1 MKRLTPLKI
10 GLSLMVIGSIWVAL
24 SFSTAEKTSQDL
36 IIRTKENSNI
46 DLDLMDK
53 GLGFYKIT
61 IPNYSKETVLV
72 RVLDPQGNVMDLKR
86 IETKMSVNYFEF
98 SYTGKYTLEIT
109 NLSENSIQIKAEF
122 GNTKSVE
129 FTVPSLIALIGACL
143 IVWSGYKR
151 LRNYSIAH
159 PEENKS

>member
-1 MKRLTPLKI
+1 MRKLTPFRI
-10 GLSLMVIGSIWVAL
+10 GLSLMIIGSVWVAL
-24 SFSTAEKTSQDL
+24 TFSTAEKISQDL
-36 IIRTKENSNI
+36 NIGTKESASM
-46 DLDLMDK
+46 DLDLKNK

-61 IPNYSKETVLV
+61 IPIYSKETLLA
-72 RVLDPQGNVMDLKR
+72 RVLGPQGNVMDLKR

-109 NLSENSIQIKAEF
+109 NLSENPIQIEAEF
-122 GNTKSVE
+122 GNTKSAE
-129 FTVPSLIALIGACL
+129 FTFPSFIALIGACL

-151 LRNYSIAH
+151 LKNYSTAH

>member
-1 MKRLTPLKI
+1 MRKFTPFRI
-10 GLSLMVIGSIWVAL
+10 GLSLMVIGSIWVTLA
-24 SFSTAEKTSQDL
+24 FSTAEKTSQDL
-36 IIRTKENSNI
+36 SIGIKENVNI
-46 DLDLMDK
+46 DLDLKGK

-72 RVLDPQGNVMDLKR
+72 KVLDPQGNVMDLKR

-129 FTVPSLIALIGACL
+129 FTFPSFIALIGACL

>member
-1 MKRLTPLKI
+1 MKKLTPFRI
-10 GLSLMVIGSIWVAL
+10 GLSLMIIGSIWVAL
-24 SFSTAEKTSQDL
+24 VFSTAEKTSQDL
-36 IIRTKENSNI
+36 SIGIKENVNV
-46 DLDLMDK
+46 DLDLKGK

-72 RVLDPQGNVMDLKR
+72 KVLGPQGNVMDLKR

-98 SYTGKYTLEIT
+98 SYTGKYALEIT
-109 NLSENSIQIKAEF
+109 NLSENPIQIKAEF

-129 FTVPSLIALIGACL
+129 FTFPSFIALIGACF

-151 LRNYSIAH
+151 LRNYSTAH

>member
-1 MKRLTPLKI
+1 MRKLTPFRI
-10 GLSLMVIGSIWVAL
+10 GLSLMAIGSIWMAL
-24 SFSTAEKTSQDL
+24 AFSTAEKTSQDL
-36 IIRTKENSNI
+36 SIGTKENVNLN
-46 DLDLMDK
+46 LDLKGK

-61 IPNYSKETVLV
+61 IPDYSKEIVLV
-72 RVLDPQGNVMDLKR
+72 KVLDPQGNMMDLKR

-109 NLSENSIQIKAEF
+109 NFSENPIQIEAEF
-122 GNTKSVE
+122 GDTKSAE
-129 FTVPSLIALIGACL
+129 FTFPSFIALIGACL

-151 LRNYSIAH
+151 LQNYSTAH

>member
-1 MKRLTPLKI
+1 MKRLTPFKI
-10 GLSLMVIGSIWVAL
+10 GLSLMIIGSIWIAL

-46 DLDLMDK
+46 DLDLKDK

-109 NLSENSIQIKAEF
+109 NLSENSIQINAEF

-129 FTVPSLIALIGACL
+129 FTFPSFIVLISACL

-159 PEENKS
+159 PEENKL

>member
-1 MKRLTPLKI
+1 MKKFTPFRI
-10 GLSLMVIGSIWVAL
+10 GLSFMIIGSIWVAFA
-24 SFSTAEKTSQDL
+24 FSTAEKTSQDL
-36 IIRTKENSNI
+36 SIGTKENVNI
-46 DLDLMDK
+46 DLDLKGK

-72 RVLDPQGNVMDLKR
+72 RVLDPQGNVIDLKR

-98 SYTGKYTLEIT
+98 SYTGKYALEIT

-129 FTVPSLIALIGACL
+129 FTFPSFIALIGACL

-151 LRNYSIAH
+151 LRNYSTAH

>member
-1 MKRLTPLKI
+1 MRKLTPFRI

-24 SFSTAEKTSQDL
+24 ALSTAEKTSQDL
-36 IIRTKENSNI
+36 SIGSKENSNI
-46 DLDLMDK
+46 DLDLKGK

-72 RVLDPQGNVMDLKR
+72 KVLGPQGNVMDLKR

-109 NLSENSIQIKAEF
+109 NLSEDSIQIKAEF

-129 FTVPSLIALIGACL
+129 FTFPSFIALIGTCL

-151 LRNYSIAH
+151 LRNYSTAH

>member
-1 MKRLTPLKI
+1 MI
-10 GLSLMVIGSIWVAL
+10 VGSIWIAL
-24 SFSTAEKTSQDL
+24 VFSTAEKTSQDL
-36 IIRTKENSNI
+36 NIGIRENTS
-46 DLDLMDK
+46 LDLGLKGK

-61 IPNYSKETVLV
+61 IPDYSKEKILV
-72 RVLDPQGNVMDLKR
+72 KVSDPQGNVIDLKR

-109 NLSENSIQIKAEF
+109 NLSENPIQINAEF

-129 FTVPSLIALIGACL
+129 FTFPSLIALIGACL
-143 IVWSGYKR
+143 IAWSGYKR
-151 LRNYSIAH
+151 LRNYSTAH

>member
-1 MKRLTPLKI
+1 MKKFSPFRI
-10 GLSLMVIGSIWVAL
+10 GLSLMIIGSIWVAL
-24 SFSTAEKTSQDL
+24 AFSTAEKTSQDL
-36 IIRTKENSNI
+36 SISTKESVNI
-46 DLDLMDK
+46 DLDLKDR

-72 RVLDPQGNVMDLKR
+72 KVLDPQGNMIDLKR
-86 IETKMSVNYFEF
+86 IETKLSINYFEF

-109 NLSENSIQIKAEF
+109 NLAENPIQINAEF
-122 GNTKSVE
+122 GNTKSTE
-129 FTVPSLIALIGACL
+129 FTFPSFIALVGACL

-151 LRNYSIAH
+151 LRNYSTAH

>member
-1 MKRLTPLKI
+1 MKKFTPFRI
-10 GLSLMVIGSIWVAL
+10 GLSLMVIGSIWIMLA
-24 SFSTAEKTSQDL
+24 FSGAEKISQDL
-36 IIRTKENSNI
+36 SISTKENANI
-46 DLDLMDK
+46 DLDLKDK

-72 RVLDPQGNVMDLKR
+72 KVLDPQGNVMDLKR

-109 NLSENSIQIKAEF
+109 NLSENPIQIIAEF
-122 GNTKSVE
+122 GNTKSAE
-129 FTVPSLIALIGACL
+129 FTFPSFIALVGACL

-151 LRNYSIAH
+151 LRNYSTAH